1 VDEDFAFHAAV
12 AGAARN
18 HVYTATLAMLDSHIR
33 FGINLTCKLSLRQP
47 VRRLLLVQKEHREV
61 LDAIAVRDAAG
72 AARAMAEHIENA
84 RRRMFE
90 GAAIEGE

>member
-1 VDEDFAFHAAV
+1 
-12 AGAARN
+12 
-18 HVYTATLAMLDSHIR
+18 
-33 FGINLTCKLSLRQP
+33 
-47 VRRLLLVQKEHREV
+47 VRKEHREV

-72 AARAMAEHIENA
+72 AARAMAEPIENA